1 MTQELKTYY
10 GAFHR
15 KGRLSAQ
22 AAFRAARYFATYRPN
37 GHKVKLS
44 SSTALVP
51 AGFWGGHTA

>member
-10 GAFHR
+10 GAFHV
-15 KGRLSAQ
+15 KGRPAQ
-22 AAFRAARYFATYRPN
+22 AAIKLARYFATYRPN
-37 GHKVKLS
+37 GRKVKLS